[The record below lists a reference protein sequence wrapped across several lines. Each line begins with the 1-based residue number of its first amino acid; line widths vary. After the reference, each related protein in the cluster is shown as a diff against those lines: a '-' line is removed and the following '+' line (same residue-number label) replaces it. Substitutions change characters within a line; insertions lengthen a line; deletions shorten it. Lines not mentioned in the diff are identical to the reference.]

1 MATIEAMAGKL
12 YLDLTEKLQA
22 AKTKHTSIIKST
34 EAAAAICQEY
44 LFLLKEL
51 VKNYV
56 FADAAEEIHFFKSIK
71 PNFYSELIYYVSIY
85 RVYTQW
91 PAGSELDQKDYL
103 QAELANINFFFESN
117 EQFYHY
123 CRTNSTHFDEH
134 YFMRGK
140 HDIKHNADIF
150 YFDID
155 PSFCSLSDMKV
166 ARIMANDRLQ
176 KDLIAYLERLDALAT
191 LNPALPLYGLTWT
204 DSKTALVELLYA
216 LHALG
221 VFNNRKADLK
231 DIALCFETAFNIQL
245 PDYYKT
251 WGEIRL
257 RKSAKTKFLDALK
270 DVLVR
275 RIDEAD

>member
-22 AKTKHTSIIKST
+22 EKTKHTSIVTAT
-34 EAAAAICQEY
+34 EAAALICQDY
-44 LFLLKEL
+44 LSQLKDL

-56 FADAAEEIHFFKSIK
+56 FADAAEEIHFFKCIK
-71 PNFYSELIYYVSIY
+71 PDFYSELIYYVSIY
-85 RVYTQW
+85 RVHTQW
-91 PAGSELDQKDYL
+91 PAGSESDQKAYL
-103 QAELANINFFFESN
+103 RSELANINFFFESN
-117 EQFYHY
+117 EPFYHY
-123 CRTNSTHFDEH
+123 YRTNSTHLDER

-140 HDIKHNADIF
+140 YDPKPNAEIF

-155 PSFCSLSDMKV
+155 PSFCSLFDAKV

-176 KDLIAYLERLDALAT
+176 KDLIAYLDRLDALDT
-191 LNPALPLYGLTWT
+191 LNPAQPLYGLTWT

-216 LHALG
+216 LQALG
-221 VFNNRKADLK
+221 AFNNRKADLK

-251 WGEIRL
+251 WAEIRM
-257 RKSAKTKFLDALK
+257 RKSAKAKFLDALK